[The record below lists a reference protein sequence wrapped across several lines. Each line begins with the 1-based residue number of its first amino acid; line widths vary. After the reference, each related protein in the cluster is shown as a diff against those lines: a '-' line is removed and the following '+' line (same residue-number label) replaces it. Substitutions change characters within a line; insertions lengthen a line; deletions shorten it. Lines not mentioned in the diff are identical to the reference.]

1 MPMVGSEKF
10 RYSRKGFPPP
20 YDFCMDSGVPG
31 RNPDVIQAWCAQAAT
46 ENGDGPGSNWRGE
59 GQTAA

>member
-31 RNPDVIQAWCAQAAT
+31 RNPDVIQA
-46 ENGDGPGSNWRGE
+46 
-59 GQTAA
+59 